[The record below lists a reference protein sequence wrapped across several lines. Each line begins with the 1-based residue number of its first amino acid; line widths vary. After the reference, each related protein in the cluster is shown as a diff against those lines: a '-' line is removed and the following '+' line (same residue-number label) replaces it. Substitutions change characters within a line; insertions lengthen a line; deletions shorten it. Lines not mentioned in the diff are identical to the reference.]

1 MPPKGKG
8 RGGGSGRGRGRPKM
22 IKEESEAQRVAR
34 EARELVEAKKHQL
47 IEYVKQYP
55 VMFDIS
61 HPDHLNSQV
70 TGVLW
75 EEIAEK
81 LGETGK
87 NIYLCNNNMRINI
100 MFM

>member
-1 MPPKGKG
+1 
-8 RGGGSGRGRGRPKM
+8 M

-81 LGETGK
+81 RGETGK
-87 NIYLCNNNMRINI
+87 NIYLCNNNMRII
-100 MFM
+100 